1 MKASSG
7 EIESVVFVVECYTT
21 IIPND
26 FLKALDSDG
35 RNPKCFMVSLLIE
48 VPWLDT
54 PSFIWKLA
62 QLKNIDAISQPST
75 FPTKCMRLIEM
86 IVCPVDKANLFSNL
100 TMPGI
105 DTISSSDHTF
115 EK

>member
-1 MKASSG
+1 
-7 EIESVVFVVECYTT
+7 
-21 IIPND
+21 
-26 FLKALDSDG
+26 
-35 RNPKCFMVSLLIE
+35 MVRLLIE

-54 PSFIWKLA
+54 LSFIWKLA
-62 QLKNIDAISQPST
+62 QLKSIDAISQPST
-75 FPTKCMRLIEM
+75 FPTKCTRLIEV
-86 IVCPVDKANLFSNL
+86 IVCPVDKANLFFNL